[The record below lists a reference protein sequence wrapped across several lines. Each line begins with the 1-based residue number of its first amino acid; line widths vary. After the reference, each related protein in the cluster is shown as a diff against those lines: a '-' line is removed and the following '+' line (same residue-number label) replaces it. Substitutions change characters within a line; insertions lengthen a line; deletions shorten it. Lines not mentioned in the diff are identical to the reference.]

1 MAMAATMKTAL
12 LDERGGLRTFV
23 IVLATDDEAV
33 KSLTSFAVNQR
44 LAASHFTAIGAFSRA
59 VVAYFDWSAK
69 QYRHISIDE
78 QVEVLSLMGDVTI
91 EDGKPKVH
99 AHVVLGKADATAHG
113 GHLIEASVRPTL
125 EIVVTETPRPLHRRF
140 DPASGVAL
148 IDPAAEN
155 VRRG

>member
-1 MAMAATMKTAL
+1 MAATMKTAL

-99 AHVVLGKADATAHG
+99 AHVVLGKAERDRARRKKSGAAERSHHFTF
-113 GHLIEASVRPTL
+113 SVRPS
-125 EIVVTETPRPLHRRF
+125 P
-140 DPASGVAL
+140 
-148 IDPAAEN
+148 
-155 VRRG
+155 

>member
-1 MAMAATMKTAL
+1 MAMVATMKTAL

-99 AHVVLGKADATAHG
+99 AHVVLGKAERDRARRPSDRSVGAADARDRRDGNTASSSPP
-113 GHLIEASVRPTL
+113 LRPG
-125 EIVVTETPRPLHRRF
+125 VGCRVDR
-140 DPASGVAL
+140 SG
-148 IDPAAEN
+148 
-155 VRRG
+155 R